1 MGVAL
6 RLSMSVHAYLMA
18 DLYANDGEEETVSL
32 LDVIHE
38 EKELQD
44 AANAVLG
51 GADDSNCTYS
61 SVS

>member
-1 MGVAL
+1 MAQ
-6 RLSMSVHAYLMA
+6 VHT
-18 DLYANDGEEETVSL
+18 NNEGEETLSL
-32 LDVIHE
+32 LDVIEE